1 MAAEDPA
8 LLTTASPVSEAIFEP
23 VAALPVRVWRGIQSF
38 IRRKPLGA
46 FGAVLVFIPI
56 LASVILPGLDLG
68 VVETPRL
75 VKYGPEDYELG
86 RDVLAGPSLDHPMGT
101 DQLGRDLFSRM
112 LTGGRLSYVIG
123 AGIILIQASISTT
136 LTVVSAYYIRTV
148 DLILQR
154 VVEILSFVPSLIL
167 LVALF
172 SIYGATPLALILT
185 LGVVNG
191 INSGRILRSV
201 VIGVRAMPYI
211 EAARML
217 GASDARI
224 ILRHVLP
231 QVGYVIII
239 FATGGL
245 AAAILAESGLAILG
259 FGVSPNEP
267 TFGNL
272 LNNSRQFLRAA
283 PHLAIF
289 PGLVLFTVLLGA
301 RLFGDALRD
310 VLDPRLRGSR

>member
-1 MAAEDPA
+1 MASEDPA
-8 LLTTASPVSEAIFEP
+8 LIVTTSPQAEVMFEP
-23 VAALPVRVWRGIQSF
+23 VPPLPLRVYRGLESF

-46 FGAVLVFIPI
+46 FGAVLVFVPI
-56 LASVILPGLDLG
+56 LASIILPGLNLG
-68 VVETPRL
+68 IFEVPRI

-86 RDVLAGPSLDHPMGT
+86 EAVLEGPSLDHPMGT

-112 LTGGRLSYVIG
+112 LSGGRLSYLIG
-123 AGIILIQASISTT
+123 FGIIIIQATISTT
-136 LTVVSAYYIRTV
+136 LTVISAYYIRTV
-148 DLILQR
+148 DLLLQR

-172 SIYGATPLALILT
+172 SIYGATPLALMIT

-201 VIGVRAMPYI
+201 VIGVRSMPYI

-283 PHLAIF
+283 PHLAVF